1 MTKFS
6 IPFTQLIHENL
17 SILMNFC
24 FARKPLERLIDTKFS
39 GEWKYLRKGLFTVAE
54 NRAEKACLEL
64 AMYLRLLDD
73 EEEISNYLRQTKSNV
88 TFGQLI
94 LREKPKKEKE
104 LELRDVANKI
114 IHASALEWNLANGNE
129 PLLICHSREEEKWV
143 RAEINIISLAG
154 FCGTLMH

>member
-64 AMYLRLLDD
+64 K
-73 EEEISNYLRQTKSNV
+73 EH
-88 TFGQLI
+88 
-94 LREKPKKEKE
+94 PKT
-104 LELRDVANKI
+104 
-114 IHASALEWNLANGNE
+114 
-129 PLLICHSREEEKWV
+129 
-143 RAEINIISLAG
+143 IN
-154 FCGTLMH
+154 